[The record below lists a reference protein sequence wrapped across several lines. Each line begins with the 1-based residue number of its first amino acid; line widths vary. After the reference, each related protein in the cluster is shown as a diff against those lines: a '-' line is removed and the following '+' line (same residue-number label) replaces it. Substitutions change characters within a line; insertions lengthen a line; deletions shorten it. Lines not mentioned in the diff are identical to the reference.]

1 MERAGLSDCTSDA
14 QQEGQMRSNDGGS
27 KAQQLPRRA
36 GEKANDG
43 ESQAQQLQP
52 CIKDKPGWYQAP
64 AVFLLRRPR
73 IFTANSSSTSHIPIP
88 LSLVPIKA
96 EKLLR
101 GKF

>member
-1 MERAGLSDCTSDA
+1 MEGARLSNCVGETKVFLTFIGSFQQEEQVRRRMMERARLSSCNRGNKS
-14 QQEGQMRSNDGGS
+14 
-27 KAQQLPRRA
+27 
-36 GEKANDG
+36 
-43 ESQAQQLQP
+43 
-52 CIKDKPGWYQAP
+52 IKDKPGWYQAP